1 MAVTTGL
8 FKTPN
13 ASKYLQQ
20 LCKHFGHKVAVSYD
34 AEKGRVDFPFGI
46 AELHASDTTLRVT
59 ITLTD
64 PDLTARAQG
73 AIDSHLVSFAFRENF
88 ETMTWQ

>member
-1 MAVTTGL
+1 MLKTTGV
-8 FKTPN
+8 FETSH

-20 LCKHFGHKVAVSYD
+20 LCKHFGHKVTVNYD
-34 AEKGRVDFPFGI
+34 AEKGRVNFPFGI
-46 AELHASDTTLRVT
+46 AELNASDTALHVT
-59 ITLTD
+59 ITVTD
-64 PDLTARAQG
+64 PDLTARAQD

>member
-1 MAVTTGL
+1 MLKTTGV
-8 FKTPN
+8 FETSH

-20 LCKHFGHKVAVSYD
+20 LCKHFGHKVTVNYD
-34 AEKGRVDFPFGI
+34 AEKGRVNFPFGI
-46 AELHASDTTLRVT
+46 AELNASDTALHVT
-59 ITLTD
+59 ITITD

>member
-1 MAVTTGL
+1 MAVTTGV
-8 FKTPN
+8 FETPN

-20 LCKHFGHKVAVSYD
+20 LCKHFGHKVTVTYD

-46 AELHASDTTLRVT
+46 AELRASDTALRVT
-59 ITLTD
+59 ITVTD
-64 PDLTARAQG
+64 PELIARARG

>member
-1 MAVTTGL
+1 MSVTTGV
-8 FKTPN
+8 FETPN

-20 LCKHFGHKVAVSYD
+20 LCKHFGHKVTVVYD

-46 AELHASDTTLRVT
+46 AELQASETALHVT
-59 ITLTD
+59 ITL
-64 PDLTARAQG
+64 PEAQSKARAQG
-73 AIDSHLVSFAFRENF
+73 AIDSHLVNFAFRENF